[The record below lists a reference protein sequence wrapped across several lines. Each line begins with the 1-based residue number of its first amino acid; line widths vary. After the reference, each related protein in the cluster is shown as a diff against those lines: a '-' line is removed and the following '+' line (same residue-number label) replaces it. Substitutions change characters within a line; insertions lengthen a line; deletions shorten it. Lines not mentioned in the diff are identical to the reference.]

1 MMAFLLL
8 IVGFLIVYLNRDS
21 LLGILFGL
29 EVCSVGLFYCFVI
42 VAFLL
47 DCLLF
52 SLFSLLV
59 LAVGAAEIALG
70 LALVVLFARVRF
82 SLLLSEKIVLLG

>member
-1 MMAFLLL
+1 MAFLLL
-8 IVGFLIVYLNRDS
+8 LVGFVVVFLNRNS
-21 LLGILFGL
+21 LLGVLFGL
-29 EVCSVGLFYCFVI
+29 EVCSVGLFYSFVF

-52 SLFSLLV
+52 SVFSLLV
-59 LAVGAAEIALG
+59 LSVGAAEIALG